1 MIKIHKMNNK
11 KRFMPCMN
19 KKGWIKIFEAAIS
32 IMLVLGFMILLY
44 GQSIEK
50 PRKAENLLRWEGQI
64 LDELKNIPELR
75 QKIIEKNEFGFDDK
89 GYCKSEGDIY
99 GFISER
105 LENSFPGFYFECRV
119 CEVDEVCGMREYREE
134 VFSEER
140 IISSTL
146 IQFSPKK
153 IRIFVWTE

>member
-1 MIKIHKMNNK
+1 MI
-11 KRFMPCMN
+11 N

-32 IMLVLGFMILLY
+32 IMLVLGFMIFLY

-50 PRKAENLLRWEGQI
+50 PKKAENLLRWEGQI

-75 QKIIEKNEFGFDDK
+75 QKIITRNESEFDKEGYCTDK
-89 GYCKSEGDIY
+89 GDISS
-99 GFISER
+99 FVSER
-105 LENSFPGFYFECRV
+105 IRNSFPGFDFECRV
-119 CEVDEVCGMREYREE
+119 CEVDEVCGMRKYRDE

-153 IRIFVWTE
+153 IRIFVWAE